1 MKKRTGNFFT
11 AVLLVPAVCALLP
24 LFITLGSSFMPESEV
39 TMNYSTRL
47 TTFDVAEGI
56 TAKFIRMFRTPR
68 RFSVDQYA
76 QVLVR
81 QPSFLLLLFNSFK
94 ITIPVVLGNLAVSL
108 ASAYGFA
115 RSRGKHT
122 EKYTE
127 ALFKIYIVV
136 MLLPLQAVLVPN
148 YIIAR
153 RLGIGEN
160 SLAIILPGIFSPF
173 GVFLLRQ
180 SLKSFPPSYFEA
192 AEIDGAGH
200 WCILMHILAP
210 QIKSSLAALCMLN
223 FIDYWNLVDQAV
235 IFITDYTKEPLSVY
249 LSRLG
254 EGHITLVFAASCV
267 YLLPPLWFLFCG
279 QEHLEKGIE
288 TLGLK

>member
-1 MKKRTGNFFT
+1 MKKTGSFFT
-11 AVLLVPAVCALLP
+11 TVLLIPAVCTLLP
-24 LFITLGSSFMPESEV
+24 LLVVLGSSFMPESEV

-47 TTFDVAEGI
+47 TTFDVVEGK
-56 TAKFIRMFRTPR
+56 AAQFIRMFRAPR
-68 RFSVDQYA
+68 RFSLTQYV
-76 QVLVR
+76 QVLVK
-81 QPSFLLLLFNSFK
+81 QPSFLILLFNSIK

-115 RSRGKHT
+115 RSRGK
-122 EKYTE
+122 YT
-127 ALFKIYIVV
+127 AILFKIYVVV
-136 MLLPLQAVLVPN
+136 MLLPLQAVLVPH

-173 GVFLLRQ
+173 GAFFLRQ

-200 WCILMHILAP
+200 WCIITHILAP

-223 FIDYWNLVDQAV
+223 FIDYWNVVDQAV

-267 YLLPPLWFLFCG
+267 YMLPPLWFLFCG
-279 QEHLEKGIE
+279 QEHLERGIE
-288 TLGLK
+288 MLGLK